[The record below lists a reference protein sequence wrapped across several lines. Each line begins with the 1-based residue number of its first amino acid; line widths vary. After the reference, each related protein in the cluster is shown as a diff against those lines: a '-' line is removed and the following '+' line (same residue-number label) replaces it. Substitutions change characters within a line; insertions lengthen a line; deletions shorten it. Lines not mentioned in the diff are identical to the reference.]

1 MAAILR
7 YPGVYIQ
14 EQSSLLHSVSD
25 LPTAVPAFIGY
36 TEKASI
42 NEESVLNIPTKIR
55 SFAEYVSVFGVG
67 FNSKF
72 DILDPLPNG
81 SGILIKVKSGKK
93 VVDYVPNH
101 KAYMFPSIKLFYD
114 NGGKDCYIVSVGT
127 YGDASSVTV
136 EADDLLG
143 TKIVNGNILEGGLN
157 AIENYVEPTIIVIP
171 DAVNLPSVQC
181 YQVYQRMLSHCFK
194 MENRFAVLDIHN
206 GFQKQIARQAPTD
219 VITHFRGQIGTENL
233 KFGAVYYPW
242 LESIIDRSEPTFQD
256 INLQLNE
263 LNQLLPENRA
273 NAIIDEHLKLNDITA
288 DINHNLH
295 LELLSVSLT
304 YKAIIKAI
312 KVLNNRIPP
321 SGAIAGIYVT
331 TDNSRGVWKAPAGV
345 SVNSVIQPTVQLSR
359 VEQELLNIDAV
370 SGKSINTIN
379 YYTGRGT
386 LVWGART
393 LAGNSNEYRYVSVHR
408 TILHIKNYIKTG
420 LIPFVF
426 ETNDTNTWVAV
437 KNMISNYLIVL
448 WLNGAFAGSQPE
460 KAYFVQVGLGQT
472 MTAQDI
478 IEGKMIISVGV
489 SIIRPAE
496 FIVFQIT
503 QKMQES

>member
-14 EQSSLLHSVSD
+14 EQNSLLHSISD

-81 SGILIKVKSGKK
+81 SGIPIKVKSGKK

-127 YGDASSVTV
+127 YGDTSSVTAD
-136 EADDLLG
+136 ADDLLG

-157 AIENYVEPTIIVIP
+157 ALKNYIEPTIIVIP

-181 YQVYQRMLSHCFK
+181 YQVYQEMLSHCFE
-194 MENRFAVLDIHN
+194 MGNRFAVLDIHN
-206 GFQKQIARQAPTD
+206 GFQKQIVGQATTD
-219 VITHFRGQIGTENL
+219 VITHFRGQIGTQNL

-242 LESIIDRSEPTFQD
+242 LEANIDRSDPTFLD
-256 INLQLNE
+256 INLQLDE
-263 LNQLLPENRA
+263 LKQLLPENRA
-273 NAIIDEHLKLNDITA
+273 NDIIDEHLKINDITA
-288 DINHNLH
+288 DIKHNLH
-295 LELLSVSLT
+295 IALLSVCLT
-304 YKAIIKAI
+304 YKSIIKAV
-312 KVLNNRIPP
+312 KVLKNRIPP
-321 SGAIAGIYVT
+321 CGAIAGIYVA
-331 TDNSRGVWKAPAGV
+331 TDNNKGIWKAPAGV
-345 SVNSVIQPTVQLSR
+345 SVNSVIKPTVQLSR
-359 VEQELLNIDAV
+359 VEQELLNVDAV
-370 SGKSINTIN
+370 SGKSINAIN

-408 TILHIKNYIKTG
+408 TILHVKKSIKTG
-420 LIPFVF
+420 LKPFVF
-426 ETNDTNTWVAV
+426 EPNDTTTWGAV
-437 KNMISNYLIVL
+437 KNMISNYLKAL
-448 WLNGAFAGSQPE
+448 WRDGAFVGSQPE

-472 MTAQDI
+472 MTARDI
-478 IEGKMIISVGV
+478 LEGKMIILVGV

-496 FIVFQIT
+496 FIIFRIEQD
-503 QKMQES
+503 MEES